1 MTVRDLLVEGIE
13 QSINLLIQQ
22 DPKTQTRFAR
32 LHGSCVGIYLRG
44 TGIKLYFIPD
54 HGGALQVASR
64 REGTPD
70 AAIEGSPV
78 DLLRASDKQNST
90 SQLFA
95 GHVQLHGDTALAQRF
110 SQALAD
116 LSIDWEEHLSKW
128 LGDTVAYAVAQRA
141 KKAAGTAGEVS
152 SLVKTNLS
160 EYLTEE
166 LRVLPHH
173 FEVEAFVSDLEKTRD
188 ERERLSA
195 RINLLVKGL
204 AK

>member
-1 MTVRDLLVEGIE
+1 MTVRDLFVEGIE

-44 TGIKLYFIPD
+44 TGIKLYFTPD
-54 HGGALQVASR
+54 HGGSLQVASR
-64 REGTPD
+64 REDPPD

-116 LSIDWEEHLSKW
+116 LSIDWEEHLS
-128 LGDTVAYAVAQRA
+128 TSPPS
-141 KKAAGTAGEVS
+141 T
-152 SLVKTNLS
+152 
-160 EYLTEE
+160 LT
-166 LRVLPHH
+166 
-173 FEVEAFVSDLEKTRD
+173 SQ
-188 ERERLSA
+188 
-195 RINLLVKGL
+195 
-204 AK
+204 

>member
-1 MTVRDLLVEGIE
+1 MTIRDLFVEGIE

-44 TGIKLYFIPD
+44 TGIKLFFTPD
-54 HGGALQVASR
+54 HGGSLQVASR
-64 REGTPD
+64 REDAPD

-128 LGDTVAYAVAQRA
+128 LGDAVAYAVAQRA
-141 KKAAGTAGEVS
+141 KKAAGTVGEAS
-152 SLVKTNLS
+152 SLGKTNLS

-173 FEVEAFVSDLEKTRD
+173 FEVEAFISDLEKTRD
-188 ERERLSA
+188 DVERLSA

>member
-1 MTVRDLLVEGIE
+1 M
-13 QSINLLIQQ
+13 
-22 DPKTQTRFAR
+22 
-32 LHGSCVGIYLRG
+32 RG
-44 TGIKLYFIPD
+44 TGIKLYFTPD
-54 HGGALQVASR
+54 HSGKLHIASR
-64 REGTPD
+64 REELPD
-70 AAIEGSPV
+70 AAIEGSPI

-116 LSIDWEEHLSKW
+116 LSVDWEEHLSKW

-141 KKAAGTAGEVS
+141 KKATGAAGDIS
-152 SLVKTNLS
+152 SLGKNNLS

-188 ERERLSA
+188 DVERLSA
-195 RINLLVKGL
+195 RINLLIKGL
-204 AK
+204 AS

>member
-1 MTVRDLLVEGIE
+1 MTIRDLFVEGIE

-44 TGIKLYFIPD
+44 TGIKLFFTPD
-54 HGGALQVASR
+54 HGGSLQVASR
-64 REGTPD
+64 REDAPD

-128 LGDTVAYAVAQRA
+128 LGDAVAYAVAQRA
-141 KKAAGTAGEVS
+141 KKAAGTVGEAS
-152 SLVKTNLS
+152 SLGKTNLS

-188 ERERLSA
+188 DVERLSA